1 MADDE
6 SSIHAALCRILRD
19 KKVTANTASVASV
32 AVMRT
37 AAGQSAR
44 YVIVSHG
51 AAADALAGK
60 LTEITGSSGSVDAA
74 ICVWAISEMEAF
86 ALLRDEGQG

>member
-6 SSIHAALCRILRD
+6 LAIHAALCRILRD
-19 KKVTANTASVASV
+19 KKLTPNTASV

-37 AAGQSAR
+37 AAGKSVR

-51 AAADALAGK
+51 PAAEALAGK
-60 LTEITGSSGSVDAA
+60 LAEITGSSGSLDAA
-74 ICVWAISEMEAF
+74 ICVWALSEMEAS
-86 ALLRDEGQG
+86 ALLRDTGEG

>member
-6 SSIHAALCRILRD
+6 SAIHAALCRILRD
-19 KKVTANTASVASV
+19 KKLTANAASV

-37 AAGQSAR
+37 AAGQWLR

-51 AAADALAGK
+51 PAADALAGR
-60 LTEITGSSGSVDAA
+60 LTEITGSSGSLDAA
-74 ICVWAISEMEAF
+74 ICVWALSEMEAS
-86 ALLRDEGQG
+86 ALLRDAEEG

>member
-6 SSIHAALCRILRD
+6 SAIHAALCRILRD
-19 KKVTANTASVASV
+19 KKLTANTANV

-37 AAGQSAR
+37 AAGQSIR

-51 AAADALAGK
+51 PAADALAGK
-60 LTEITGSSGSVDAA
+60 LTAIAGSSGSLDAA
-74 ICVWAISEMEAF
+74 ICVWALSEMEAL
-86 ALLRDEGQG
+86 ALLRDTGEG

>member
-19 KKVTANTASVASV
+19 KKVTANTASV

>member
-19 KKVTANTASVASV
+19 KKVTANTASVA
-32 AVMRT
+32 VMRT

-51 AAADALAGK
+51 PAADALAGK